1 MIKLQKNLKLR
12 IKKTVRIKDNDWS
25 MPGGGFL
32 NPDTTVIVTSGPT
45 RISDV
50 PFQVL
55 TGSGEIKHR
64 HITGES
70 ISQIQDGS
78 SGFFFSEGHKTSSPY
93 DFGTLDAKYFEEIN

>member
-1 MIKLQKNLKLR
+1 MIKLRKDLKLR
-12 IKKTVRIKDNDWS
+12 TKKKVRIKDNCWT

-32 NPDTTVIVTSGPT
+32 NPGTVVFVTSGPT

-55 TGSGEIKHR
+55 TGTGQITHR
-64 HITGES
+64 HVAGET
-70 ISQIQDGS
+70 IREIEDGS

-93 DFGTLDAKYFEEIN
+93 DFGTLDTEYFEEIT

>member
-1 MIKLQKNLKLR
+1 
-12 IKKTVRIKDNDWS
+12 

-32 NPDTTVIVTSGPT
+32 NPGTTVVVTSGPT

-55 TGSGEIKHR
+55 NGSGQVTHR
-64 HITGES
+64 SPTGETTRK
-70 ISQIQDGS
+70 IQNGS

-93 DFGTLDAKYFEEIN
+93 DFGTLDAECFEEIK